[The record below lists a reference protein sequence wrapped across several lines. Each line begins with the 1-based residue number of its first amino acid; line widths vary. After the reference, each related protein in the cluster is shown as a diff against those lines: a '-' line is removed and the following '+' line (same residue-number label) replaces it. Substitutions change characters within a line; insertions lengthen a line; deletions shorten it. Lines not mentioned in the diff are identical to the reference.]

1 MDYKTARNFLIDQGT
16 ALITQKNP
24 DAFLL
29 LLKQGKP
36 PIPGQMTSLLL
47 ALKLIQDTLVEQTT
61 IDRTLA
67 GAIYLLT
74 IESYRLFEAGK
85 QAGVDWPPLLKEDLK
100 RLSDTGTEIFFG
112 K

>member
-29 LLKQGKP
+29 LLKNKKI

-47 ALKLIQDTLVEQTT
+47 ALKLIQDTLVEETT
-61 IDRTLA
+61 IDRTLG
-67 GAIYLLT
+67 GAIYLLA
-74 IESYRLFEAGK
+74 IESYRLFEEGK
-85 QAGVDWPPLLKEDLK
+85 RAGVDWPPLLKEDLK
-100 RLSDTGTEIFFG
+100 RLSDTVAEIFLG
-112 K
+112 N